1 MGLIGNIYGFLGFY
15 NHSRGK
21 TEKALRWYEKA
32 EKNDVTSANYQM
44 AYGVLLLRT
53 GKYEKAREIF
63 DKILIF
69 YPRNERVR
77 NNAKVNIALA
87 YWKLGDLDL
96 AIDRMTE
103 MHNKLKNSRTY
114 GGLGYMLLCKG
125 DYEAALEFN
134 LEALDYD
141 DTDPV
146 ILDNLGQ
153 TYYLMGDLD
162 NAFKYFNKAKEQ
174 KEDQVDTLFYLGNI
188 YLQRGQREEAKEHYK
203 KALECNISALNTIS
217 RQDIEAKLK
226 EIE

>member
-1 MGLIGNIYGFLGFY
+1 
-15 NHSRGK
+15 
-21 TEKALRWYEKA
+21 
-32 EKNDVTSANYQM
+32 
-44 AYGVLLLRT
+44 
-53 GKYEKAREIF
+53 
-63 DKILIF
+63 
-69 YPRNERVR
+69 
-77 NNAKVNIALA
+77 
-87 YWKLGDLDL
+87 
-96 AIDRMTE
+96 
-103 MHNKLKNSRTY
+103 
-114 GGLGYMLLCKG
+114 MLLCKR